1 MDRRQNEQSKMAL
14 AYIDY
19 QRMLIMTRRAFS
31 MVELQ
36 ERKQR
41 WLDCARTLENLLAYV
56 SEVREMDI
64 IQTGMNRSLMAELT
78 TKWWLYKAYRCMY
91 LAHFYSDSMKVA
103 EAQGL
108 LSRSRE
114 EMELSQNS
122 LQECTV
128 EDSEVKEDRLLLE
141 ELKKKLQ
148 SKQAVFCAS
157 RYADN
162 EQSLLKYPFSSED
175 LSKLHLIDIPPTFEP
190 IPGKPILF
198 DLAGGEITTPSLS
211 QYYERG
217 QGIGGFLSTIWKRK
231 P

>member
-1 MDRRQNEQSKMAL
+1 MAL

-19 QRMLIMTRRAFS
+19 QRMLTMARRAFS

-41 WLDCARTLENLLAYV
+41 WLDCARTLESLLSYV
-56 SEVREMDI
+56 SEVREMDT
-64 IQTGMNRSLMAELT
+64 IQMDMSRTLTAELT

-91 LAHFYSDSMKVA
+91 LAHFYSDSMKTA

-114 EMELSQNS
+114 EIEFAQKS
-122 LQECTV
+122 LQECAV
-128 EDSEVKEDRLLLE
+128 EDSEVKEDRILMENLKWKLL
-141 ELKKKLQ
+141 
-148 SKQAVFCAS
+148 SKQAVFRAS
-157 RYADN
+157 RYVDS
-162 EQSLLKYPFSSED
+162 EQSPLRCPFSSED

-198 DLAGGEITTPSLS
+198 DLAGGEIIAPSLS
-211 QYYERG
+211 QFYEKG
-217 QGIGGFLSTIWKRK
+217 QGISGFFSSIWKRK